1 MVIIRAR
8 RRVYHTDAP
17 RQAAGRPLPLF
28 LHGPPLDE
36 SALRQLL
43 IDTALQSV
51 RRGLNRG
58 TSGNVSVRLPGG
70 FLITPTGIPYDDLSA
85 ADLVHLDARGVA
97 APGQRKPSSE
107 WRFHC
112 DIYAARP
119 QVGAIVH
126 THSRHASALA
136 CQRRELPAFH
146 YMVAAAG
153 GDNVRCADYATF
165 GTAEL
170 SSNALVAL
178 EDRRACL
185 LANHG
190 VIATGANLTS
200 ALALAEEIESLAGQY
215 CAALATGT
223 PVLLDAAEMA
233 RVLERFESYG
243 KQDNP

>member
-1 MVIIRAR
+1 M
-8 RRVYHTDAP
+8 D
-17 RQAAGRPLPLF
+17 Q
-28 LHGPPLDE
+28 
-36 SALRQLL
+36 SALRQQL
-43 IDTALQSV
+43 IEAARASV
-51 RRGLNRG
+51 RLGLNRG
-58 TSGNVSVRLPGG
+58 TSGNLSVRLPGG
-70 FLITPTGIPYDDLSA
+70 FLITPTGIPYGDLTA
-85 ADLVHLDARGVA
+85 ADPVHMDTRGVA
-97 APGQRKPSSE
+97 VPGQRKPSSE

-112 DIYAARP
+112 DIYAVRP

-126 THSRHASALA
+126 THSRYASALA

-165 GTAEL
+165 GTGEL
-170 SSNALVAL
+170 SANALAAL
-178 EDRRACL
+178 EDRHACL

-190 VIATGANLTS
+190 VIATGAHLAG

-233 RVLERFESYG
+233 RVVAQFAGYG
-243 KQDNP
+243 KQDSP

>member
-1 MVIIRAR
+1 MWHTAAAR
-8 RRVYHTDAP
+8 LDAARHSP
-17 RQAAGRPLPLF
+17 VTP
-28 LHGPPLDE
+28 HGSPLDE
-36 SALRQLL
+36 SALRQQLV
-43 IDTALQSV
+43 DTARASV
-51 RRGLNRG
+51 RAGLNRG
-58 TSGNVSVRLPGG
+58 TSGNLSVRLPGG
-70 FLITPTGIPYDDLSA
+70 FLITPTGIPYDALTSV
-85 ADLVHLDARGVA
+85 DLVRLDARGVA
-97 APGQRKPSSE
+97 APGQLKPSSE

-126 THSRHASALA
+126 THSRYASALA

-170 SSNALVAL
+170 SANALVAL
-178 EDRRACL
+178 EGRRACL

-190 VIATGANLTS
+190 VIATGAHLAG
-200 ALALAEEIESLAGQY
+200 ALALAEEVESLAGQY

-223 PVLLDAAEMA
+223 PVLLDAVEMA
-233 RVLERFESYG
+233 RVVARFEGYG

>member
-1 MVIIRAR
+1 MV
-8 RRVYHTDAP
+8 
-17 RQAAGRPLPLF
+17 
-28 LHGPPLDE
+28 E
-36 SALRQLL
+36 SALRQQLVE
-43 IDTALQSV
+43 TARASV
-51 RRGLNRG
+51 RLGLNRG
-58 TSGNVSVRLPGG
+58 TSGNLSVRLPGG
-70 FLITPTGIPYDDLSA
+70 FLITPTGIPYDDLTA
-85 ADLVHLDARGVA
+85 ADVVHLDACGVA
-97 APGQRKPSSE
+97 APGQLKPSSE

-112 DIYAARP
+112 DIYSARP

-126 THSRHASALA
+126 THSHYASALA

-170 SSNALVAL
+170 SANALTAL
-178 EDRRACL
+178 EDRHACL

-190 VIATGANLTS
+190 VIATGAHLAI

-215 CAALATGT
+215 CAALATGA

-233 RVLERFESYG
+233 RVVARFASYG
-243 KQDNP
+243 KQDSH

>member
-1 MVIIRAR
+1 M
-8 RRVYHTDAP
+8 YHTGAP
-17 RQAAGRPLPLF
+17 RQAAGRPLPPVP
-28 LHGPPLDE
+28 HGPPLDE

-43 IDTALQSV
+43 IDTARQSV

-58 TSGNVSVRLPGG
+58 TSGNLSVRLPGG

-85 ADLVHLDARGVA
+85 ADLVHLDARGVG

-119 QVGAIVH
+119 EVGAIVH
-126 THSRHASALA
+126 THSRYASALA

-153 GDNVRCADYATF
+153 GDSVRCADYATF

-170 SSNALVAL
+170 SSNALLAL

-233 RVLERFESYG
+233 RVVARFESYG